1 MKSILKN
8 FYLNIIV
15 LLIKLPFLNNL
26 NSRSGNNYFHELISK
41 FRPYF
46 SININSKKYVFTATS
61 HKTFNRFNKIKIKE
75 PDTNLWIDSFSN
87 NDVFWDIGANVGV
100 FSFYSASRGIKTYSF
115 EPDPMNYSELIK
127 NILLNKEDK
136 ITPFLVAVGDK
147 KIGNFPLEFDDD
159 GLESGR
165 SMRTLDTSGLKSGR
179 NGINTISFN
188 LESLIEYFNIDFP
201 NHLKIDV
208 DGNESMIILNNLSFL
223 SNINLKSILIE
234 LDTEDSK
241 NYEIILKELKKS
253 NFVLDKKIDTSSK
266 YFNHIFVKIE
276 K

>member
-1 MKSILKN
+1 
-8 FYLNIIV
+8 
-15 LLIKLPFLNNL
+15 
-26 NSRSGNNYFHELISK
+26 
-41 FRPYF
+41 
-46 SININSKKYVFTATS
+46 
-61 HKTFNRFNKIKIKE
+61 
-75 PDTNLWIDSFSN
+75 
-87 NDVFWDIGANVGV
+87 
-100 FSFYSASRGIKTYSF
+100 
-115 EPDPMNYSELIK
+115 MNYSELIK

-234 LDTEDSK
+234 LDTKDLE
-241 NYEIILKELKKS
+241 NYELILKELKKS
-253 NFVLDKKIDTSSK
+253 NFVLDKKIDINKSK
-266 YFNHIFVKIE
+266 DCNHIFKKID